1 MLSFEYRGL
10 GEIASLSDYQETWDY
25 QRAVHAEVADGA
37 RGDHVIYVEHSP
49 VYTAGRRTK
58 ESDYPKDGTPVIPV
72 DRGGEITYHGPGQLV
87 GYPIIHLVD
96 GAGVVDYVRALEAA
110 VIALL
115 DRYGIVSGRV
125 EGRTGVWLDAS
136 AGRPERKICAIGV
149 RVARRTTMHGFA
161 LNVQSSAE
169 RFGNIVP
176 CGISDAG
183 VTSIVEELPGQWSVA
198 GVARDLEPHLRDA
211 LAPLRSEVATLAG

>member
-1 MLSFEYRGL
+1 MLTFEHRGL
-10 GEIASLSDYQETWDY
+10 DVPRLLSDYQEAWDY
-25 QRAVHAEVADGA
+25 QRLVHAGVADGS
-37 RGDHVIYVEHSP
+37 RPGHVVLLEHSP

-58 ESDYPKDGTPVIPV
+58 PSDYPVDGTPVVAV

-87 GYPIIHLVD
+87 GYPIVRLAD
-96 GAGVVDYVRALEAA
+96 GLGVVDYVRTLESA
-110 VIALL
+110 IIDLL
-115 DRYGIVSGRV
+115 AGYGLATGRV
-125 EGRTGVWLDAS
+125 AGRTGVWLPATDE
-136 AGRPERKICAIGV
+136 RPERKICAIGV

-183 VTSIVEELPGQWSVA
+183 VTSIVEELPGEWD
-198 GVARDLEPHLRDA
+198 VARVAHDLEPILREELD
-211 LAPLRSEVATLAG
+211 RISWVE

>member
-1 MLSFEYRGL
+1 MLTFEHRGL
-10 GEIASLSDYQETWDY
+10 DVPRLLSDYQEAWDY
-25 QRAVHAEVADGA
+25 QRLVHAGVADGS
-37 RGDHVIYVEHSP
+37 RPGHVVLLEHSP

-58 ESDYPKDGTPVIPV
+58 PSDYPVDGTPVVAV

-87 GYPIIHLVD
+87 GYPIVRLAD
-96 GAGVVDYVRALEAA
+96 GLGVVDYVRTLESA
-110 VIALL
+110 IIDLL
-115 DRYGIVSGRV
+115 AGYGLATGRV
-125 EGRTGVWLDAS
+125 AGRTGVWLPAT
-136 AGRPERKICAIGV
+136 GERPERKICAIGV

-183 VTSIVEELPGQWSVA
+183 VTSIVEELPGEWD
-198 GVARDLEPHLRDA
+198 VARVAHDLEPILREELD
-211 LAPLRSEVATLAG
+211 RISWVE